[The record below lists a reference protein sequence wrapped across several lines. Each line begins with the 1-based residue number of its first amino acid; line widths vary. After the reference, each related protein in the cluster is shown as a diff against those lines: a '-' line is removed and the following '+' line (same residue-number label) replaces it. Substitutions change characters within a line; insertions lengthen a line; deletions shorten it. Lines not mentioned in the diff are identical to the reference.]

1 MALTREKPLKGRR
14 AVVLGASPA
23 GLSAAIAL
31 ASAGARVRLLEPS
44 DRCGGVLQDLR
55 IGDFHFHLGH
65 EFMTSTQVLARLFSL
80 ADHRLSD
87 FITFRPCDPG
97 ARLLL
102 KDKRHLDLFRETEDL
117 AKELARFSPKDAE
130 HFRKLWSRFE
140 AEALDAEE
148 HIFLSPSTGTW
159 HWRKLLSTVSGLRV
173 FKSAFYMR
181 SFAHYLGSNYEKH
194 GVYDV
199 YRTYLA
205 RLGTTPYSGG
215 KMLRALATLEHCRG
229 FWAPEGGMNAL
240 VDGLVRLAREKGVKI
255 HFNTQIK
262 EIETEQ
268 RSVRLV
274 RTDSM
279 PEMRADLVVT
289 TNDPRVVLTT
299 LFEPTKSREEEL
311 RRYKSMKP
319 SPSQLAFFWGL
330 RREIPELSNL
340 QTILLGA
347 DDRETDRQLL
357 RWGVA
362 PAEPD
367 LVITNENAVN
377 PAAAPAGQQ
386 ALKITQLAP
395 HLTDRFAWT
404 TAAVSRERSRLLE
417 RLNAQGIAISENDF
431 IEEYC
436 ITPADWQGLTGA
448 AYGSLFGT
456 GLLRRGDWAR
466 RFPNG
471 SSSVQGLYYAGEFT
485 HPGPTLPLSITS
497 GMLAAELACRDF
509 GRDSAAV
516 VAS

>member
-1 MALTREKPLKGRR
+1 MTRDKPLKGRR

-23 GLSAAIAL
+23 GLAAAISL

-55 IGDFHFHLGH
+55 IGDFNFHLGH

-102 KDKRHLDLFRETEDL
+102 KDKRHLDLYRETEAL
-117 AKELARFSPKDAE
+117 AAELARFSPKDAE

-148 HIFLSPSTGTW
+148 HLFLVPSTGKW
-159 HWRKLLSTVSGLRV
+159 RWRKMLSTVSGIRV
-173 FKSAFYMR
+173 FKSAFYMH
-181 SFAHYLGSNYEKH
+181 SFARYLRKNYEHH

-240 VDGLVRLAREKGVKI
+240 VEGLVRLAREKGVKI
-255 HFNTQIK
+255 HFNTSVL

-268 RSVRLV
+268 RFIRTV
-274 RTDSM
+274 RTDSL
-279 PEMRADLVVT
+279 PEMKADLVIST
-289 TNDPRVVLTT
+289 DDPRRVLTT
-299 LFEPTKSREEEL
+299 YFEATKSRVEEL
-311 RRYKSMKP
+311 KSYRGKKP

-330 RREIPELSNL
+330 RREIPELNNL
-340 QTILLGA
+340 QTILLGEN
-347 DDRETDRQLL
+347 DRETDRQLL

-367 LVITNENAVN
+367 LVITNENAIN
-377 PAAAPAGQQ
+377 PGSAPPGKQ

-395 HLTDRFAWT
+395 HLTNRFAWT
-404 TAAVSRERSRLLE
+404 KQAVSRERTRLLK
-417 RLNAQGIAISENDF
+417 RLAEQGINISENDF
-431 IEEYC
+431 LEEYC
-436 ITPADWQGLTGA
+436 ITPADWQGLTGVA
-448 AYGSLFGT
+448 HGSLFGT

-466 RFPNG
+466 RFPNK
-471 SSSVQGLYYAGEFT
+471 SASVHGLYYAGEFT
-485 HPGPTLPLSITS
+485 HPGPTLPLTLTG
-497 GMLAAELACRDF
+497 GMLAVELAIRDF
-509 GRDSAAV
+509 SRAGTIAEDS
-516 VAS
+516 